1 MAYELFNQTT
11 TLSRKVS
18 RQFWKKALELAQQ
31 YGWRPMGT
39 IAPSYH
45 DFNLLNAE
53 WHGTY
58 LSNEGQTVL
67 REDALALA
75 DALQKSLDD
84 IPDFNPEMDWNPK
97 FWLEDDLPEW
107 LTPDERD
114 MIEDGLEDE
123 FQDVIGIHPFEL
135 FAGDEKRRLSGLIRF
150 LLLGSFTIL

>member
-67 REDALALA
+67 IYGAVVESDPSAPTSPVSGGGVNYIVSFRANAWFE
-75 DALQKSLDD
+75 
-84 IPDFNPEMDWNPK
+84 
-97 FWLEDDLPEW
+97 
-107 LTPDERD
+107 
-114 MIEDGLEDE
+114 IEID
-123 FQDVIGIHPFEL
+123 PN
-135 FAGDEKRRLSGLIRF
+135 
-150 LLLGSFTIL
+150 